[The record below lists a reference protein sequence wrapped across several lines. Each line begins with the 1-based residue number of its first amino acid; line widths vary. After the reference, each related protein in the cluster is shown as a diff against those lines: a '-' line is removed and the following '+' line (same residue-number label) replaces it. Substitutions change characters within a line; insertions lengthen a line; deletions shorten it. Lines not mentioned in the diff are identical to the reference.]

1 MTNLEH
7 YEAEIQSLLGDS
19 PYIEKSLIKALN
31 RFMNRHSYEMA
42 KAKIRNATDLLSW
55 LCAEYEEPIKLKQW
69 EKDLLEVIDSKY
81 ATLLY
86 YDSLMRMRN
95 IGYFKGI
102 TDTSMTIIEI
112 LENCEIVD

>member
-42 KAKIRNATDLLSW
+42 KAKIRSATDLLSW
-55 LCAEYEEPIKLKQW
+55 LCAEYEGRIKLKQW
-69 EKDLLEVIDSKY
+69 EKDLLHVYDKGFPFCSVN
-81 ATLLY
+81 TLLK
-86 YDSLMRMRN
+86 MKN
-95 IGYFKGI
+95 TGYFKGI
-102 TDTSMTIIEI
+102 NNVKMTPKEI
-112 LENCEIVD
+112 LKNCEIVD